1 MSWPT
6 FVVLGAPRA
15 GTTALW
21 AALYQHPEIAMSR
34 IKEPN
39 FFAYGELDRL
49 DFRGPA
55 AAVMAARVVLR
66 VDDYGALFPP
76 LTPAGKTPL
85 AIGEASMT
93 NFLPRACARIYHY
106 VPQAKLI
113 AILRHPAE
121 RAYSQ
126 FINARRMGWE
136 PLADFTAALAA
147 EPERLRQHWIPYLCY
162 TYRGYYGARLAP
174 YFAAFPHEQIRLYRY
189 EDWHQ
194 RPQWLLQDLFAFLG
208 VDASFVPRVPTD
220 LNAGQLLRYRWGGRV
235 ARRAARSGRWLKH
248 LLPLPWQSSLLQ
260 RLTQQHPP
268 PPLPPELRQQLTN
281 LHRADLLALQAL
293 LHQNVSKE
301 VFIEWDISDWLVE

>member
-39 FFAYGELDRL
+39 FFAYGELESL
-49 DFRGPA
+49 KFRGPA
-55 AAVMAARVVLR
+55 AAVMAARVVPR
-66 VDDYGALFPP
+66 AADYGALFPP

-93 NFLPRACARIYHY
+93 NFLPRACTRIHHY
-106 VPQAKLI
+106 VPQAKLV

-136 PLADFTAALAA
+136 PLADFAAALAA
-147 EPERLRQHWIPYLCY
+147 EPERLRQGWMPYLCY
-162 TYRGYYGARLAP
+162 TERGYYGARLAP
-174 YFAAFPHEQIRLYRY
+174 YFAAFPREQIRVYRY
-189 EDWHQ
+189 EDWRWQ
-194 RPQWLLQDLFAFLG
+194 PQWLLQDLFAFLG
-208 VDASFVPRVPTD
+208 VDTSFTPRVPTD
-220 LNAGQLLRYRWGGRV
+220 LNAGQLPRYRWGGRV
-235 ARRAARSGRWLKH
+235 ARHAAHSSGWLKH
-248 LLPLPWQSSLLQ
+248 LLPQPWRSSLRQ
-260 RLTQQHPP
+260 RLTQQHSP
-268 PPLPPELRQQLTN
+268 PPLPPELRQRLIN
-281 LHRADLLALQAL
+281 IYRADLLALQTL
-293 LHQNVSKE
+293 LQQD
-301 VFIEWDISDWLVE
+301 FSDWTDP